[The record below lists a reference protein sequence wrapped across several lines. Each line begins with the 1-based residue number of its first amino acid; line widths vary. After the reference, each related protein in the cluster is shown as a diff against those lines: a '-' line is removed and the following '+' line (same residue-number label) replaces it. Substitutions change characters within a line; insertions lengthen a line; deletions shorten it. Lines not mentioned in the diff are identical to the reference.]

1 MVFISDQEL
10 KELFEAAMPILRTS
24 RGTNIIIIGP
34 LPRYALDH
42 ITNFNDEAYST
53 EMAAR
58 LKEIAK
64 NIKNRIFNLW
74 LKGVLVNPIAL
85 MGNTRE
91 EAYHKIARAISEDIS
106 CPQMAAPRT
115 TNSAI
120 PRADNRHSAAA
131 PRESWTSHYPAG
143 GQQEGEVV
151 RAPDTS

>member
-1 MVFISDQEL
+1 
-10 KELFEAAMPILRTS
+10 MPILRTS

-34 LPRYALDH
+34 LPRYAVAKCCEALDH

-64 NIKNRIFNLW
+64 NIKNLIFNLW

-91 EAYHKIARAISEDIS
+91 EALVLWGQEKTCLPE
-106 CPQMAAPRT
+106 
-115 TNSAI
+115 NSQS
-120 PRADNRHSAAA
+120 NL
-131 PRESWTSHYPAG
+131 
-143 GQQEGEVV
+143 
-151 RAPDTS
+151 

>member
-34 LPRYALDH
+34 LPRYAVAKCCEALDH

-64 NIKNRIFNLW
+64 NIKNLIFNLW

-91 EAYHKIARAISEDIS
+91 EALVL
-106 CPQMAAPRT
+106 
-115 TNSAI
+115 
-120 PRADNRHSAAA
+120 
-131 PRESWTSHYPAG
+131 W
-143 GQQEGEVV
+143 GQEKTCL
-151 RAPDTS
+151 P